1 MCPLTP
7 ENRVKYLLN
16 IPFNIE
22 WQVEEK
28 LETLQDV
35 ECIACGVSFVFP
47 AQDLLEE
54 SIGSIARS
62 YKKDKV
68 RESEGGWRK

>member
-1 MCPLTP
+1 MD
-7 ENRVKYLLN
+7 
-16 IPFNIE
+16 IAFNVE

-47 AQDLLEE
+47 PQDLLEK
-54 SIGSIARS
+54 SIGSITRS
-62 YKKDKV
+62 YEKDGERK
-68 RESEGGWRK
+68 SE